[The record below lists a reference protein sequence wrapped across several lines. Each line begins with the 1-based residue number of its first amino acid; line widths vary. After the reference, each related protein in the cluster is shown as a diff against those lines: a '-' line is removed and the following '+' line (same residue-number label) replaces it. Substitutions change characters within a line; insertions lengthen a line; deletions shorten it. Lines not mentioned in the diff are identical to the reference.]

1 MARSQLLKDIV
12 SGKENIENIL
22 LRIKVILSDLD
33 NELIMNWVN
42 GELQGYKNIED
53 VPSYRI
59 LKGRPEG
66 TYIVNNQ
73 IKYTNASVPLEGLL
87 SKETIDELN
96 TLKVRDSIMAIKNI
110 LDGDNRNN
118 YSKPVDTYFCH
129 SISIAELQIASMK
142 ISFSSN
148 QLDGI
153 LSNVKSKLVEIV
165 MELEKQFEHL
175 DELDIKPQVEENLSK
190 KEKAVYNIG
199 QIIYDG
205 SITVGDKNKISGSK
219 LGHFFSRR

>member
-1 MARSQLLKDIV
+1 MARSQLLKDVV

-42 GELQGYKNIED
+42 GELQGYKNIDD

-59 LKGRPEG
+59 LKGRSEG

-73 IKYTNASVPLEGLL
+73 IKYTNVSVPLEVLL
-87 SKETIDELN
+87 SKENIDELN

-110 LDGDNRNN
+110 VDGDNRDN
-118 YSKPVDTYFCH
+118 YSKLVDTYFCH
-129 SISIAELQIASMK
+129 SISSAELQIASMK

-165 MELEKQFEHL
+165 MELEKQFDHL

-190 KEKAVYNIG
+190 KEKVIYNIG
-199 QIIYDG
+199 QIVYDG
-205 SITVGDKNKISGSK
+205 SFSVGDKNKISGSK